1 MRRIFLIVA
10 ALASLLLAPAC
21 GPERAPDHPPFGY
34 CMVHWTQTIYIDQR
48 IDILFVIDNA
58 GSMTGKQ
65 AQLEGSIKSF
75 VEELEDLFGSQY
87 HIAVITT
94 GMESDAC
101 PPCTGTPGSS
111 CVNETGEGG
120 RFQDRLGHIAWSGS
134 EPIFDFIRD
143 PSCRVVAG
151 DNPKCLYDESQERGT
166 ALVGVSGCPYR
177 RGLAAM
183 RRALGADLL
192 GSYNTGFLRADVPLV
207 VIFISDGEDC
217 GAPGEVSEGI
227 PGVDERICS
236 YAAKGAGPA
245 GGTYYPGDPERRPY
259 ELTPVSEYYD
269 FLMGL
274 KDNRRWMV
282 RFAAI
287 VGVKDPQDLSSTS
300 IEYAGSEPDAAVL
313 PACSIADCPY
323 GNCEALPGTRAIR
336 LAQMFG
342 IGTFGFVDSI
352 CREDFSN
359 TMRKMGTFV
368 SCPRIFFLSE
378 PILDPDLATIMF
390 DEEPLPEYSCSIP
403 GQIVPCDG
411 PGDLTCPASDCVKT
425 WTYSPPV
432 SPPDPQAPGGTIT
445 LAEQASLCDSAWEQ
459 PIQRRIDLIYVTPCN

>member
-10 ALASLLLAPAC
+10 ILASLLLDPAC

-48 IDILFVIDNA
+48 IDVLFVIDNA
-58 GSMTGKQ
+58 ESMTGKQ
-65 AQLEGSIKSF
+65 AQLEGSIKYF

-101 PPCTGTPGSS
+101 PDK
-111 CVNETGEGG
+111 TGEGG

-134 EPIFDFIRD
+134 EPIFDFTRD
-143 PSCRVVAG
+143 QSCRVVAG
-151 DNPKCLYDESQERGT
+151 DNLKCLYDEAEERGT

-207 VIFISDGEDC
+207 VILISDGEDC
-217 GAPGEVSEGI
+217 GEPGEVSEGI
-227 PGVDERICS
+227 PGLDERICS

-245 GGTYYPGDPERRPY
+245 GGTYYPGDPERRQY
-259 ELTPVSEYYD
+259 RLTPVAEYFD
-269 FLMGL
+269 FLMDL
-274 KDNRRWMV
+274 KDNKQGMV

-287 VGVKDPQDLSSTS
+287 VGVKDTEDLSSTS
-300 IEYAGSEPDAAVL
+300 IDYAGSEPDAAVL
-313 PACSIADCPY
+313 LACSIADCPY

-342 IGTFGFVDSI
+342 IGTFGFVDTI

-359 TMRKMGTFV
+359 TIEELAPFV
-368 SCPRIFFLSE
+368 SCPRIFMLSE
-378 PILDPDLATIMF
+378 PMLDPDLATIMF
-390 DEEPLPEYSCSIP
+390 DEEPLPEYSCGIP

-411 PGDLTCPASDCVKT
+411 PGDLSCPASDCVKT
-425 WTYSPPV
+425 WTYSPPG
-432 SPPDPQAPGGTIT
+432 SPPDSDAPGGMIGF
-445 LAEQASLCDSAWEQ
+445 AAHVDPCDFTWKQ
-459 PIQRRIDLIYVTPCN
+459 PIQRRIDLIYVTPCGI